1 MSVENDANNAN
12 YEELAGHCKVL
23 SAKLSQMTSGQ
34 GTIQTTLEDLEDYY
48 ERAIQMRV
56 MHNTTLKEEIREL
69 QEEKATFVRTLL
81 AFVLFGILLVATF
94 FVCMYPVAFLSFVAK
109 YWSYAVVATVSMF
122 LSGFAAQN
130 TPHRKTA

>member
-69 QEEKATFVRTLL
+69 QEDKATFVRTLL
-81 AFVLFGILLVATF
+81 AFVLFGLLLVATF
-94 FVCMYPVAFLSFVAK
+94 FVCMYPVAFLSFVAE

-122 LSGFAAQN
+122 LSSFAAQN